1 MKSLAEQLYPLWFC
15 THKYEIKTLDIKT
28 AIRQPLTCVTVQL
41 TMTIELI
48 IQISAKNA
56 GS

>member
-15 THKYEIKTLDIKT
+15 THKYKIKTLGIKT